1 MSIFRSVFTISF
13 YISISR
19 ILGFARD
26 ILVAQYLGVSMLSD
40 AFFAAFR
47 LPNFFRRVF
56 AEGAF
61 NSAFVPI
68 FIEKLQD
75 KKSDKDELIFA
86 RNIFSLLF
94 YALLIFTL
102 IFQIFMPFF
111 MKILFP
117 GFFTDPEKSRLL
129 VNLSR
134 ITIFYLIFISLVSL
148 CSGILNSLSKF
159 AIPASAPI
167 VLNLTLIAS
176 VFIFGSIVPTYAHA
190 LSWGVFVAGILQF
203 LWVFYFTL
211 KSGFLLY
218 PKFPNFFKKKP
229 LFKPAFSEELN
240 GESKRRKKVYSN
252 IHDQLSLESTEQLS
266 LKVGFEERSD
276 VKKFFKKLLPGIVG
290 ANVMQINLL
299 VDSIFASMI
308 TGAVSYLYYA
318 DRINQLPLAM
328 IGIAIGI
335 ALLPALSRKI
345 KSGENDGAIKLQ
357 NMALE
362 VGLILVIPATLAL
375 TVLAYPI
382 ISSLFER
389 GKFSHEESFF
399 VAKALMFYSFGLPS
413 YVLVKVMEP
422 AFFAR
427 GDTKT
432 PMKIAILCLINNAAL
447 NVIFSQIGL
456 GYVGIVLASI
466 VSSYLNLTLLIT
478 KLMKKKHFHFE
489 KTFTKKLLLILIPSG
504 LMALGLFLMRQ
515 FFQQSEV
522 FGKILELIIMIAAGL
537 LVYGISSYFSGSLDI
552 LLKSRL
558 LNRKKNE
565 VTEAT

>member
-13 YISISR
+13 YISLSR
-19 ILGFARD
+19 ILGFIRD
-26 ILVAQYLGVSMLSD
+26 ITIAQYLGVSMLSD

-47 LPNFFRRVF
+47 LPNFFRRIF

-75 KKSDKDELIFA
+75 KKTDQDELLFV
-86 RNIFSLLF
+86 RNIFSILF
-94 YALLIFTL
+94 YALLIFTI
-102 IFQIFMPFF
+102 IFQLFMPFF

-117 GFFTDPEKSRLL
+117 GFFSDLEKSALL
-129 VNLSR
+129 INLSR
-134 ITIFYLIFISLVSL
+134 VTIFYLLFISLVSL
-148 CSGILNSLSKF
+148 CSGILNSLGKF
-159 AIPASAPI
+159 AVPASAPI
-167 VLNLTLIAS
+167 ILNVTLICS
-176 VFIFGSIVPTYAHA
+176 TFLFTPFVPNYAYA
-190 LSWGVFVAGILQF
+190 LSWGVFAAGILQF
-203 LWVFYFTL
+203 LWLFCFTL

-218 PKFPNFFKKKP
+218 PKMPVFN
-229 LFKPAFSEELN
+229 A
-240 GESKRRKKVYSN
+240 
-252 IHDQLSLESTEQLS
+252 DM
-266 LKVGFEERSD
+266 
-276 VKKFFKKLLPGIVG
+276 KKFFRKLVPGVIG

-299 VDSIFASMI
+299 VDSIFASLI
-308 TGAVSYLYYA
+308 AGAVSYLYYA

-345 KSGENDGAIKLQ
+345 KAGEGEGAIKLQ

-389 GKFSHEESFF
+389 GKFTSDESFF

-422 AFFAR
+422 AFFSR

-432 PMKIAILCLINNAAL
+432 PMKIAILCLINNVVF
-447 NVIFSQIGL
+447 NVIFFTMGF
-456 GYVGIVLASI
+456 GYIGIVMAS
-466 VSSYLNLTLLIT
+466 VLSTYLNLTLLIT
-478 KLMKKKHFHFE
+478 RLMKKNHFYFE
-489 KTFTKKLLLILIPSG
+489 RDFVKKLALIIIPSI
-504 LMALGLFLMRQ
+504 LMALALYLMRE
-515 FFQQSEV
+515 FFYKDETL
-522 FGKILELIIMIAAGL
+522 GKISELTIMIMGGI
-537 LVYGISSYFSGSLDI
+537 LVYFVSAYFSGSLNI
-552 LLKSRL
+552 LINSPLLK
-558 LNRKKNE
+558 RKKDDAIPT
-565 VTEAT
+565 V

>member
-1 MSIFRSVFTISF
+1 MPIFRSVFTISF
-13 YISISR
+13 YISLSR
-19 ILGFARD
+19 ILGFVRD
-26 ILVAQYLGVSMLSD
+26 ILIAQYLGVSMLSD

-75 KKSDKDELIFA
+75 KKTDKDELLFA
-86 RNIFSLLF
+86 RNIFSFLFYVLLLF
-94 YALLIFTL
+94 TI

-117 GFFTDPEKSRLL
+117 GFFTDPEKSDLL
-129 VNLSR
+129 INLSR

-148 CSGILNSLSKF
+148 CSGILNSLGKF
-159 AIPASAPI
+159 AVPASAPI
-167 VLNLTLIAS
+167 ILNGTLIAS
-176 VFIFGSIVPTYAHA
+176 IFAFGSICPTYAHA
-190 LSWGVFVAGILQF
+190 LSFGVFIAGILQF
-203 LWVFYFTL
+203 LWLFIFSIR
-211 KSGFLLY
+211 SGFLLY
-218 PKFPNFFKKKP
+218 PQFP
-229 LFKPAFSEELN
+229 A
-240 GESKRRKKVYSN
+240 
-252 IHDQLSLESTEQLS
+252 LSPDS
-266 LKVGFEERSD
+266 
-276 VKKFFKKLLPGIVG
+276 KKFFKKLLPGIIG

-308 TGAVSYLYYA
+308 AGAVSYLYYA

-335 ALLPALSRKI
+335 ALLPTLSRKI
-345 KSGENDGAIKLQ
+345 KSGENEDAIKLQ
-357 NMALE
+357 NAALE

-389 GKFSHEESFF
+389 GKFTSDESFF
-399 VAKALMFYSFGLPS
+399 VARALMLYSFGLPS

-432 PMKIAILCLINNAAL
+432 PMKIAINCLINNAIL
-447 NVIFSQIGL
+447 NTIFFACSF
-456 GYVGIVLASI
+456 GYVGIVLASVI
-466 VSSYLNLTLLIT
+466 STYLNLTLLIT
-478 KLMKKKHFHFE
+478 NLIRKKHFRFE
-489 KTFTKKLLLILIPSG
+489 PDFSKKLARILIPS
-504 LMALGLFLMRQ
+504 LVMALTLWLMRE
-515 FFQQSEV
+515 FFSRSDYL
-522 FGKILELIIMIAAGL
+522 GKISELAIMIAVGL
-537 LVYGISSYFSGSLDI
+537 LVYGISAYLSGSLN
-552 LLKSRL
+552 LLLRSHFLRSP
-558 LNRKKNE
+558 KKNDIIN
-565 VTEAT
+565 A

>member
-13 YISISR
+13 YISLSR
-19 ILGFARD
+19 ILGFIRD
-26 ILVAQYLGVSMLSD
+26 ILIAQYLGVSMLSD

-47 LPNFFRRVF
+47 LPNFFRRIF

-75 KKSDKDELIFA
+75 KRSDKDELLFA
-86 RNIFSLLF
+86 RNIFSILF
-94 YALLIFTL
+94 YILLVFTI

-117 GFFTDPEKSRLL
+117 GFFTDPEKSEMLIS
-129 VNLSR
+129 LSH
-134 ITIFYLIFISLVSL
+134 ITIFYLISISLVSL
-148 CSGILNSLSKF
+148 CSGILNSLGKF
-159 AIPASAPI
+159 AVPASSPI
-167 VLNLTLIAS
+167 ILNITLIAS
-176 VFIFGSIVPTYAHA
+176 VFVFGSITPNYAYA

-203 LWVFYFTL
+203 LWLFIFTI

-218 PKFPNFFKKKP
+218 PKS
-229 LFKPAFSEELN
+229 LFK
-240 GESKRRKKVYSN
+240 GN
-252 IHDQLSLESTEQLS
+252 IINQDT
-266 LKVGFEERSD
+266 R
-276 VKKFFKKLLPGIVG
+276 KFFRKLIPGVIG

-299 VDSIFASMI
+299 IDSIFASMI
-308 TGAVSYLYYA
+308 AGAVSYLYYA

-335 ALLPALSRKI
+335 ALLPSLSRKI
-345 KSGENDGAIKLQ
+345 KAGENEGAIKLQ

-389 GKFSHEESFF
+389 GKFTSEESFF

-427 GDTKT
+427 GNTKT
-432 PMKIAILCLINNAAL
+432 PMKIAMACLVNNALL
-447 NVIFSQIGL
+447 NVVFFVLGF
-456 GYVGIVLASI
+456 GYVGIVIASI
-466 VSSYLNLTLLIT
+466 ISSYLNLTLLFTI
-478 KLMKKKHFHFE
+478 LMREKYFHFAQD
-489 KTFTKKLLLILIPSG
+489 FTKKLILILIPSI
-504 LMALGLFLMRQ
+504 LMALTLFTMREY
-515 FFQQSEV
+515 FYQSDF
-522 FGKILELIIMIAAGL
+522 FGKVVELIIMVTAGL
-537 LVYGISSYFSGSLDI
+537 LVYGISAYFSGSLNI
-552 LLKSRL
+552 LIKSHL
-558 LNRKKNE
+558 FKRKKDD
-565 VTEAT
+565 TIQAS

>member
-1 MSIFRSVFTISF
+1 MFRSIFTISF
-13 YISISR
+13 YISLSR
-19 ILGFARD
+19 ILGFVRD
-26 ILVAQYLGVSMLSD
+26 ILIAQYLGVSMLSD

-68 FIEKLQD
+68 FIDKLQD
-75 KKSDKDELIFA
+75 KTTDQDEKIFA
-86 RNIFSLLF
+86 RNVFSILF
-94 YALLIFTL
+94 YLLLIFTL

-117 GFFTDPEKSRLL
+117 GFFADPDKSTLL
-129 VNLSR
+129 INLSR

-148 CSGILNSLSKF
+148 CSGILNSLNKF
-159 AIPASAPI
+159 AVPASSPI
-167 VLNLTLIAS
+167 ILNSTLIAAI
-176 VFIFGSIVPTYAHA
+176 FIFGSVTPTYAHA
-190 LSWGVFVAGILQF
+190 FSWGVFVAGILQF
-203 LWVFYFTL
+203 LWLFFFTA

-218 PKFPNFFKKKP
+218 PKFPQIN
-229 LFKPAFSEELN
+229 
-240 GESKRRKKVYSN
+240 
-252 IHDQLSLESTEQLS
+252 
-266 LKVGFEERSD
+266 SD
-276 VKKFFKKLLPGIVG
+276 IKKFFRKLVPGIIG

-308 TGAVSYLYYA
+308 SGAVSYLYYA

-389 GKFSHEESFF
+389 GKFTSDESFF
-399 VAKALMFYSFGLPS
+399 VAQALMFYSFGLPS

-422 AFFAR
+422 AFFSR
-427 GDTKT
+427 GDTRT
-432 PMKIAILCLINNAAL
+432 PMNIAFICLLNNAILNVAFFAL
-447 NVIFSQIGL
+447 NL
-456 GYVGIVLASI
+456 GYIGIVLAS
-466 VSSYLNLTLLIT
+466 VFSTYLNLTLLIT
-478 KLMKKKHFHFE
+478 KLKKGNHFYFE
-489 KTFTKKLLLILIPSG
+489 RGFFKKLVLILIPSIM
-504 LMALGLFLMRQ
+504 MALGLFIMREY
-515 FFQQSEV
+515 FSGDESLNRV
-522 FGKILELIIMIAAGL
+522 VELIIMITAGL
-537 LVYGISSYFSGSLDI
+537 AIYFIAAYFSGSLNI
-552 LLKSRL
+552 LLKSHL
-558 LNRKKNE
+558 LKRKKHDGIP
-565 VTEAT
+565 AA

>member
-1 MSIFRSVFTISF
+1 MLRSIFTISF
-13 YISISR
+13 YISLSR
-19 ILGFARD
+19 ILGFVRD
-26 ILVAQYLGVSMLSD
+26 VLIAQYLGVSILSD

-75 KKSDKDELIFA
+75 KKSDQDEKIFA

-94 YALLIFTL
+94 YILLCLTI
-102 IFQIFMPFF
+102 IIQIFMPFF

-117 GFFTDPEKSRLL
+117 GFFSDFEKSDLL
-129 VNLSR
+129 INLSR

-148 CSGILNSLSKF
+148 CSGILNSLNKF
-159 AIPASAPI
+159 AVPASSPI
-167 VLNLTLIAS
+167 ILNGTLIAS
-176 VFIFGSIVPTYAHA
+176 IFAFENLTPNCAYA
-190 LSWGVFVAGILQF
+190 LSWGVFAAGILQF
-203 LWVFYFTL
+203 LWLFYFTIR
-211 KSGFLLY
+211 SGFLLY
-218 PKFPNFFKKKP
+218 PNFP
-229 LFKPAFSEELN
+229 
-240 GESKRRKKVYSN
+240 R
-252 IHDQLSLESTEQLS
+252 IT
-266 LKVGFEERSD
+266 SD
-276 VKKFFKKLLPGIVG
+276 IKKFFRKLVPGIIG

-308 TGAVSYLYYA
+308 AGAVSYLYYS

-345 KSGENDGAIKLQ
+345 KSGEHEDAIKLQ

-389 GKFSHEESFF
+389 GKFTSDESFF
-399 VAKALMFYSFGLPS
+399 VSEALMFYSFGLPS

-422 AFFAR
+422 AFFSR

-432 PMKIAILCLINNAAL
+432 PMNIAFICLINNVIL
-447 NVIFSQIGL
+447 NAIFFML
-456 GYVGIVLASI
+456 NFGYIGIVIASVI
-466 VSSYLNLTLLIT
+466 SSYLNLAILIT
-478 KLMKKKHFHFE
+478 ALIHKKHFHFE
-489 KTFTKKLLLILIPSG
+489 KQFLRKLILILIPSI
-504 LMALGLFLMRQ
+504 LMAVGLFAMRE
-515 FFQQSEV
+515 FFSQDDSLN
-522 FGKILELIIMIAAGL
+522 KIAELAIMITGGL
-537 LVYGISSYFSGSLDI
+537 AIYGIAAYFSGSLNI
-552 LLKSRL
+552 LLKSHI
-558 LNRKKNE
+558 LNRKKDDI
-565 VTEAT
+565 VPTA

>member
-1 MSIFRSVFTISF
+1 MSLFRSVFTISF
-13 YISISR
+13 YISLSR
-19 ILGFARD
+19 ILGFIRD
-26 ILVAQYLGVSMLSD
+26 ILIAQYLGVSMLSD

-47 LPNFFRRVF
+47 LPNFFRRIF

-75 KKSDKDELIFA
+75 KKSDKDELLFA
-86 RNIFSLLF
+86 RNIFSILF

-117 GFFTDPEKSRLL
+117 GFFGDAEKSELL
-129 VNLSR
+129 INLSH

-148 CSGILNSLSKF
+148 CSGILNSLGKF
-159 AIPASAPI
+159 AVPASAPI
-167 VLNLTLIAS
+167 VLNITLIAS
-176 VFIFGSIVPTYAHA
+176 VFIFGSITPNYAYA

-203 LWVFYFTL
+203 LWLFIFTI

-218 PKFPNFFKKKP
+218 PKIPFKGN
-229 LFKPAFSEELN
+229 LIN
-240 GESKRRKKVYSN
+240 Q
-252 IHDQLSLESTEQLS
+252 DT
-266 LKVGFEERSD
+266 
-276 VKKFFKKLLPGIVG
+276 KKFFRKLLPGVIG

-308 TGAVSYLYYA
+308 AGAVSYLYYA

-335 ALLPALSRKI
+335 ALLPSLARKI
-345 KSGENDGAIKLQ
+345 KAGENESAISLQ

-382 ISSLFER
+382 ISTLFER
-389 GKFSHEESFF
+389 GKFTSDESFF

-427 GDTKT
+427 GNTKT
-432 PMKIAILCLINNAAL
+432 PMKIAFACLLNNAIL
-447 NVIFSQIGL
+447 NVVFYAMGF

-466 VSSYLNLTLLIT
+466 ISSYLNLTLLIT
-478 KLMKKKHFHFE
+478 TLIRKKYFYFAHD
-489 KTFTKKLLLILIPSG
+489 FTKKLILILIPSF
-504 LMALGLFLMRQ
+504 LMALSLFIMRES
-515 FFQQSEV
+515 FSQSDYLN
-522 FGKILELIIMIAAGL
+522 KMAELTIMITIGI
-537 LVYGISSYFSGSLDI
+537 LVYAVSAYFSGSLNI
-552 LLKSRL
+552 LLNSHL
-558 LNRKKNE
+558 LKRKKDDIVPTN
-565 VTEAT
+565 